1 MNYVISIVDPYAL
14 DLLSDICRQMELPL
28 TLVVHG
34 RGTATKS
41 MLELLGIV
49 GTKERRVVMTIA
61 DDQKTRQLIEQERS
75 QLFIDAPGHGIIV
88 AVPIKS
94 VGGGK
99 TLSYLN
105 GGHNAAAQ
113 PTLNYDYELILA
125 IANEGH
131 TDTVMDAARAAGA
144 RGGTVLHGK
153 GTGSKDAEKFFRVS
167 IAQEKELILIVAKS
181 DEKAAIMKSIVT
193 NAGVNTEAGAV
204 VVSMPVTEV
213 AGFGV
218 LTKPEE

>member
-1 MNYVISIVDPYAL
+1 MNYVISIVDPYVL
-14 DLLSDICRQMELPL
+14 DQLSDICRQMELPL

-34 RGTATKS
+34 HGTATKS

-49 GTKERRVVMTIA
+49 GTKERRIVMTIA
-61 DDQKTRQLIEQERS
+61 DDEKTRQLIEQERR

-105 GGHNAAAQ
+105 GGHNAGT
-113 PTLNYDYELILA
+113 PPVLNYDYELILA

-131 TDTVMDAARAAGA
+131 TDAVMDAARAAGA

-181 DEKAAIMKSIVT
+181 SEKTAIMKSIVT

-204 VVSMPVTEV
+204 VVSMPVSEV

-218 LTKPEE
+218 LTKSED